1 MYDIRVKAR
10 YSATRTQRLLQS
22 VKEIPCYT
30 AFIVTT
36 VFDRTATN
44 CGGKTVVLYR
54 GLTIHW
60 LAGNKFLTLQVCD
73 PFTSLETENSFF

>member
-30 AFIVTT
+30 A
-36 VFDRTATN
+36 TN
-44 CGGKTVVLYR
+44 CGGKTVALYR

-60 LAGNKFLTLQVCD
+60 LAGNKFLTLQACD